1 MVKYTEQKAEAF
13 VRFDKGEK
21 PRAVAE
27 ALGIGESTAY
37 KWQKEYAAADG
48 HNAVEAV
55 TKKLLGKGGVKGAT
69 AEADRIVKIS
79 NEESLEG
86 LRDEIDRLTTT
97 LENVVNDQKG
107 LSEEVGDIWEE
118 LDSEDYEEEEA
129 PTKFRDANEVDEDD
143 EETLER
149 GDTLDL
155 GEIGSNNDD
164 EVKKLLLIGAG
175 LLVAVKMLSNRPT
188 ETVNAE
194 ETW

>member
-107 LSEEVGDIWEE
+107 LSEEVGYIWEE
-118 LDSEDYEEEEA
+118 LDPEDYEE
-129 PTKFRDANEVDEDD
+129 EVDEDD

-155 GEIGSNNDD
+155 GEMGSNNDD

>member
-37 KWQKEYAAADG
+37 RWHKEYAAADG

-97 LENVVNDQKG
+97 LEKVVN
-107 LSEEVGDIWEE
+107 
-118 LDSEDYEEEEA
+118 
-129 PTKFRDANEVDEDD
+129 D

-155 GEIGSNNDD
+155 GEMGSNNDD

-175 LLVAVKMLSNRPT
+175 LLVAVKMLSNQPT